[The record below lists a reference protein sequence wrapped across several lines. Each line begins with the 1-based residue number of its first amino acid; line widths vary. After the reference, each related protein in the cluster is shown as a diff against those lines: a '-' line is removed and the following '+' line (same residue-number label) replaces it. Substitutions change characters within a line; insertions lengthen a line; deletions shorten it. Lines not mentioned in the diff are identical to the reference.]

1 MARVVVVGGTEE
13 SRLLLRG
20 LVKLF
25 RHQILGEV
33 ATLDALQGLAINGD
47 PTVAIIDLDLDD
59 TPTSDLLRATL
70 QAHPKLRAILLTSHR
85 TSQAETRA
93 RALGFDSLV
102 RRPFAVHELME
113 AIDRLPPAPT
123 TTDPHP

>member
-25 RHQILGEV
+25 RHQIIGEASTV
-33 ATLDALQGLAINGD
+33 DALQGLSINGD

-59 TPTSDLLRATL
+59 APASDALRATL
-70 QAHPKLRAILLTSHR
+70 RAHPLLRAILITSHR
-85 TSQAETRA
+85 TAQAETRA
-93 RALGFDSLV
+93 RALGFESLV

-113 AIDRLPPAPT
+113 AIDHLPPAPSAG
-123 TTDPHP
+123 DPHP